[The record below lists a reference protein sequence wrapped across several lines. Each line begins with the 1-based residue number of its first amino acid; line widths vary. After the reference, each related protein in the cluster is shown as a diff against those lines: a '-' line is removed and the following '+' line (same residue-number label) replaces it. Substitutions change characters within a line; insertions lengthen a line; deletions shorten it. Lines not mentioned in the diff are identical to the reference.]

1 MESVIGSFN
10 ENGFAILRGVLEP
23 ITLEAVKHECE
34 VLVAELA
41 SRRYAEGKLTDTYPD
56 ASFDTRLIRLYEN
69 YPDENPTIFRSE
81 LHREGFFDVFAH
93 PTLLELAG
101 IILGPEI
108 RLYPNYSVRP
118 KLPEN
123 KRTEVLWHQDAGYTS
138 KEADVLRM
146 MNVWTPLVPVN
157 VENGCMEF
165 ITGSHQWGVVPHE
178 KEIGRAHV

>member
-41 SRRYAEGKLTDTYPD
+41 SRRYADGKLTDTYPD

-81 LHREGFFDVFAH
+81 LHREGFF
-93 PTLLELAG
+93 
-101 IILGPEI
+101 
-108 RLYPNYSVRP
+108 
-118 KLPEN
+118 
-123 KRTEVLWHQDAGYTS
+123 
-138 KEADVLRM
+138 
-146 MNVWTPLVPVN
+146 
-157 VENGCMEF
+157 
-165 ITGSHQWGVVPHE
+165 
-178 KEIGRAHV
+178 